1 MPCCPFRCWFNA
13 SMQLRKEGRAIG
25 RTGCLSWGFRS
36 SFIWSAVTSCIEGLA
51 YYEKSKEFNYSK
63 VLLGDLAV
71 TLLAA
76 WACLAFAMTFS
87 GNSSTLATSEAL
99 LCAYS
104 ANIIAILDFAYGAGA
119 TSDAAAASTI
129 STGSSSAFFFLYLGL
144 IVRFVI
150 MLLILYIVNSSS
162 RSLF

>member
-1 MPCCPFRCWFNA
+1 MTCCPFRCWFNA

-36 SFIWSAVTSCIEGLA
+36 SFIWSAATSCIEGLA
-51 YYEKSKEFNYSK
+51 SK
-63 VLLGDLAV
+63 VLLGDLEVIVLLA
-71 TLLAA
+71 LLAA
-76 WACLAFAMTFS
+76 WACLAFAMAFS

-104 ANIIAILDFAYGAGA
+104 ANSVAISDFAYGAGA
-119 TSDAAAASTI
+119 TSAAAAASTI
-129 STGSSSAFFFLYLGL
+129 CTGSSSGPFFFLYLGL